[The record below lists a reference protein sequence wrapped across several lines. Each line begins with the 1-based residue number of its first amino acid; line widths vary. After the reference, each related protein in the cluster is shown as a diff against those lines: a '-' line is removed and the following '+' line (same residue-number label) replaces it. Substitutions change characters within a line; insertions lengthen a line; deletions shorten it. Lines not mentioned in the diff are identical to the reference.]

1 MERPLITSFRKVYI
15 SGLLSQCLF
24 YYLRIMDLGE
34 EHVLYVRCTDAI
46 CAHAC
51 SVAVTHQ

>member
-24 YYLRIMDLGE
+24 YYLKIMDLGE